1 MLTPDIVFIDTS
13 VFIAE
18 NDFASGNRIHTLMQ
32 LAEESKINLVL
43 SEITVQEVRKH
54 IISSTRDA
62 WKQFDKVCKVFRN
75 REEIDKWRKST
86 NDKKEINYYLS
97 KLDAFVKSPNI
108 KILDYSYCSDT
119 AQVFTAYFNRQKPFG
134 EGMKKDE
141 FPDAFAL
148 AALEKYAGEIKHSI
162 IVLSQDP
169 DMAGYES
176 DALSCQDCGEYVSR
190 KLAEGHALSALDE
203 KLSEEK
209 TSLEEDI
216 KNQVIDYLDDFR
228 LYLTCLRLMD
238 VSDHSVREVEVDL
251 NASNYEVLRI
261 DDECIELE
269 LHPEVAFTV
278 DVDYVDYDY
287 AQYDREDG
295 VWYGTENG
303 VYEVNGSTE
312 IRLVLRYYY
321 QGNDETEP
329 ELEIADLDM
338 AALMDVIE

>member
-1 MLTPDIVFIDTS
+1 MPTPDTVFIDTS

-18 NDFASGNRIHTLMQ
+18 NYFAPGNRIHTLMR
-32 LAEESKINLVL
+32 LAEEGKINLVL

-54 IISSTRDA
+54 ITSSVREA

-75 REEIDKWRKST
+75 REEIDRWRKST
-86 NDKKEINYYLS
+86 NEEKERELFLS
-97 KLDAFVKSPNI
+97 QLDNFLKTANLIVLN
-108 KILDYSYCSDT
+108 YSYCTDN
-119 AQVFTAYFNRQKPFG
+119 AQVFTTYFNRQKPFG

-141 FPDAFAL
+141 FPDAFVL
-148 AALEKYAGEIKHSI
+148 SALEKYAREIKHNI

-169 DMAGYES
+169 DMSSYKS
-176 DALSCQDCGEYVSR
+176 TSLSCQDCGEYISK
-190 KLAEGHALSALDE
+190 KLVEGVALPAFEE
-203 KLSEEK
+203 KLESEK
-209 TSLEEDI
+209 VSLKEDI
-216 KNQVIDYLDDFR
+216 KKQVTDYLDDFR

-238 VSDHSVREVEVDL
+238 VSDHMVREVEVDL
-251 NASNYEVLRI
+251 DTNNYEVI
-261 DDECIELE
+261 AVTDECLELE

-295 VWYGTENG
+295 VWYGTENN

-312 IRLVLRYYY
+312 ISLVLRFFY
-321 QGNDETEP
+321 QADDDTEP

-338 AALMDVIE
+338 SALVDVIE